1 MRLKLSGAMNL
12 FGAALWI
19 GLILL
24 TAGAW
29 EAIATLRIGGP
40 LYERIVVGKDL
51 IADILP
57 PPMYVVEAYLDAE
70 TAYYIRSP
78 AKIDDAAR
86 ELHKHRAA
94 YADRVAHW
102 RTVELP
108 TDVKAVLLEQ
118 SDLQAVRFFEDAAAM
133 LAAMRA
139 GDQAKVDV
147 LHARMKA
154 AYEAHEALVNRAAP
168 MIAADNADLEALAH
182 DKQRF
187 ELTLMVGVTLLLA
200 GLIGGGVWA
209 LRRAIVRP
217 VEAITRY
224 MGDLAEG
231 RYEAPV
237 PYAGRHDELGEMAKA
252 IAVFRENVLERR
264 SLREREE
271 AARAEAEGQ
280 RLSAEAHRRATDHD
294 RQTALDALGAGL
306 ERLAAG
312 AVGARLDQAFA
323 ADYERLRRDFNTTAQ
338 TLQAAMSDIGS
349 SSRGVGAGA
358 AEIAAAADDLSRR
371 TEQQAA
377 SLEETAA
384 ALGQITGAVRQAADG
399 AQQAKALAE
408 ATRAQAHSTEGSIR
422 ETVTAVRDIETAS
435 AQIGQIIGVID
446 EIAFQTNL
454 LALNAGVEAARA
466 GESGKGFAVV
476 AQEVRALAQRSAEA
490 AREIKVLIGAATAK
504 VEVGVDLVDRTG
516 VALGGIIARVGEIS
530 TMIAEIAESA
540 TDQAASLRE
549 VNTAVGQMDQMTQQN
564 AAMVEQTT
572 AAAHALKGEA
582 VRLDALVRRFD
593 VEPGCP
599 RVLAA

>member
-24 TAGAW
+24 AAGSW
-29 EAIATLRIGGP
+29 NAIATLRIGGP
-40 LYERIVVGKDL
+40 LYDRIIAGKDL
-51 IADILP
+51 TADILP

-70 TAYYIRSP
+70 MAYYIRSP
-78 AKIDDAAR
+78 EKIEAATR
-86 ELHKHRAA
+86 EIRDRRKE
-94 YADRVAHW
+94 YEDRVTHW
-102 RTVELP
+102 RTVEIAP
-108 TDVKAVLLEQ
+108 EIKSVLLEQ
-118 SDLQAVRFFEDAAAM
+118 SDAQARRFLDDAEAM
-133 LAAMRA
+133 LAALGS
-139 GDQAKVDV
+139 GDQVRADG
-147 LHARMKA
+147 LHASMMK
-154 AYEAHEALVNRAAP
+154 AYEAHKALVNRATP
-168 MIAADNADLEALAH
+168 MIAKDSAAVEALAH
-182 DKQRF
+182 AKQQL
-187 ELTLMVGVTLLLA
+187 ELSLMAGVTLLLA
-200 GLIGGGVWA
+200 ALIGGGIWA
-209 LRRAIVRP
+209 MRRAIVRP

-271 AARAEAEGQ
+271 GARAEAESE
-280 RLSAEAHRRATDHD
+280 RLAADADRRAAEHD
-294 RQTALDALGAGL
+294 RRTALDALAAGL
-306 ERLAAG
+306 EQLAAG
-312 AVGARLDQAFA
+312 AVGTRLHQAFA
-323 ADYERLRRDFNTTAQ
+323 ADYERLRGDFNTTAE
-338 TLQAAMSDIGS
+338 TLNATMSDIGR

-358 AEIAAAADDLSRR
+358 AEIAAATDNLSRR

-384 ALGQITGAVRQAADG
+384 ALGEITGAVRHAADG
-399 AQQAKALAE
+399 AQKASTLVDAARSE
-408 ATRAQAHSTEGSIR
+408 ARSTETSVR
-422 ETVTAVRDIETAS
+422 DAVTAVREIETAS

-466 GESGKGFAVV
+466 GESGRGFAVV

-490 AREIKVLIGAATAK
+490 AKEIKTLIGAATNK
-504 VEVGVDLVDRTG
+504 VEVGVALVDRTG
-516 VALGGIIARVGEIS
+516 VALGSIIARVGEIS
-530 TMIAEIAESA
+530 TMVAEIAASA
-540 TDQAASLRE
+540 KEQATGLRE
-549 VNTAVGQMDQMTQQN
+549 VNVAVNQMDQMTQQN

-582 VRLDALVRRFD
+582 SRLGDLVKRFD
-593 VEPGCP
+593 VHPGDHHA
-599 RVLAA
+599 RAA